1 MDEQIIC
8 AELRKFLKSSILAE
22 GVEIEKD
29 TLFKDV
35 GIDSYSV
42 IETVLFIERKFG
54 VALPDE
60 ALTPEN
66 LKSIES
72 LANCT
77 MKCAND

>member
-8 AELRKFLKSSILAE
+8 DELRKFLKSGILAE
-22 GVEIEKD
+22 GVEIEKE
-29 TLFKDV
+29 TLLKDL

-42 IETVLFIERKFG
+42 IEMVLFIERKFG
-54 VALPDE
+54 VALPDQE
-60 ALTPEN
+60 LTPDN

-77 MKCAND
+77 MNCVND